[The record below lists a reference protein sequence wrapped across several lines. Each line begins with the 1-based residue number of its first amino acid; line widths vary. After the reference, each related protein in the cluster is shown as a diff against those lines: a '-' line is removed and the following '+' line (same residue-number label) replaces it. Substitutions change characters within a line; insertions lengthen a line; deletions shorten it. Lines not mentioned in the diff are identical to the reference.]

1 MLTKLALLVAAL
13 ALVPT
18 VTSAQ
23 TATNWNN
30 LRLSALP
37 TIHVLDDTG
46 QETRGTLL
54 RFEPSALILL
64 VDGTERSFEA
74 ARVRRIEKKG
84 DSLRN
89 GAIIG
94 AIVGVVFGLIGAGM
108 SDCPGDD
115 PGGSCPGARAALF
128 LFSTGAYAAI
138 GTGVDALLPGR
149 TLLYE
154 APAVSRI
161 APRAGN
167 AGTRLAFHTTVR
179 W

>member
-1 MLTKLALLVAAL
+1 M
-13 ALVPT
+13 
-18 VTSAQ
+18 
-23 TATNWNN
+23 TNWND

-37 TIHVLDDTG
+37 TIYVLDDTG

-74 ARVRRIEKKG
+74 ARVRRIEKEG

-89 GAIIG
+89 GAVIE
-94 AIVGVVFGLIGAGM
+94 AVVGGVFGLIGAGI

-115 PGGSCPGARAALF
+115 PGGSCPGTRATLF
-128 LFSTGAYAAI
+128 LFSTGVYAAI
-138 GTGVDALLPGR
+138 GTGVDALVPGR

-154 APAVSRI
+154 APAVSRVS
-161 APRAGN
+161 PRAGD
-167 AGTRLAFHTTVR
+167 AGTRLAFHTSVVSTK
-179 W
+179 